1 MRTDPPMGFPD
12 LPRSALER
20 SIADLVEKAGDVLQ
34 SQGRLR
40 NLLAAT
46 RAIAEDLD
54 LKDML
59 RRIAQAAVDLV
70 GARYGA
76 LGVIGPDGRLEQFI
90 HVGIDADLAARIG
103 HLPRGLGLLG
113 ALIDDPEPVRRELL
127 ADDTRSVGFPAH
139 HPPMDSFLG
148 VPIRVRDEVYG
159 NLYLTDRADGPFSSE
174 DEELLM
180 SLAAAAGVAIDNAR
194 LFGESERRQ
203 GWALAQAEIAS
214 ALLDE
219 DGDDPLGLIASSVIR
234 LTDASVVAVVAR
246 TPAGAFAT
254 EDAWGEDAADY
265 VGRVFSAEET
275 PAAGVIASGLPA
287 LALGLAHPGSPDG
300 ERSTGSAITVPLARP
315 GGPDAAL
322 VVTRAP
328 GSARFADLDL
338 DLIADFA
345 AHASVALELRGAR
358 AARERVALLED
369 RGRIAR
375 DLHDNV
381 IQRLFAAGLSL
392 NGMDVHALAP
402 SVRARIDAVQT
413 LLDDA
418 IAEIRTSVF
427 ALRAS
432 QPRAAGARHRL
443 LDVVSEVAGS
453 FPTPPR
459 IVFHGHVDEVVAGD
473 LLDDVEAVV
482 REGLANAVPHADAT
496 AVVVEVGCTADAT
509 TVRIS
514 DDGRGPAGRTRAS
527 GIRNLE
533 ARAEALGGSSSL
545 APQDAGGAVLTW
557 SVPGPAGVAAAS
569 ASGASGGSG
578 ADGSTEAEG
587 RIR

>member
-1 MRTDPPMGFPD
+1 MRTDPVMGFPD

-54 LKDML
+54 LEDVL

-90 HVGIDADLAARIG
+90 HVGIDADLAERIG
-103 HLPRGLGLLG
+103 HLPRGLGVLG
-113 ALIDDPEPVRRELL
+113 ALIDDPHPVRREHL
-127 ADDTRSVGFPAH
+127 ADDPRSAGFPAH

-159 NLYLTDRADGPFSSE
+159 NLYLTEHPTGAFSPE

-246 TPAGAFAT
+246 TPSGAFAT

-265 VGRVFSAEET
+265 VGRVFSAEGT

-287 LALGLAHPGSPDG
+287 LALGSRTPDPP
-300 ERSTGSAITVPLARP
+300 TASAPPA
-315 GGPDAAL
+315 
-322 VVTRAP
+322 
-328 GSARFADLDL
+328 
-338 DLIADFA
+338 
-345 AHASVALELRGAR
+345 
-358 AARERVALLED
+358 
-369 RGRIAR
+369 
-375 DLHDNV
+375 
-381 IQRLFAAGLSL
+381 
-392 NGMDVHALAP
+392 AP
-402 SVRARIDAVQT
+402 SPCR
-413 LLDDA
+413 
-418 IAEIRTSVF
+418 S
-427 ALRAS
+427 
-432 QPRAAGARHRL
+432 
-443 LDVVSEVAGS
+443 
-453 FPTPPR
+453 
-459 IVFHGHVDEVVAGD
+459 
-473 LLDDVEAVV
+473 
-482 REGLANAVPHADAT
+482 
-496 AVVVEVGCTADAT
+496 
-509 TVRIS
+509 
-514 DDGRGPAGRTRAS
+514 
-527 GIRNLE
+527 
-533 ARAEALGGSSSL
+533 
-545 APQDAGGAVLTW
+545 
-557 SVPGPAGVAAAS
+557 PGPAASTRRSSWRAPPDPPGSSTSTSTSSPTSPPTPASPSSCATPARPVS
-569 ASGASGGSG
+569 ASPCWRTAGASR
-578 ADGSTEAEG
+578 ATCTTT
-587 RIR
+587 

>member
-1 MRTDPPMGFPD
+1 MDPRSGKRLHVRTDPVMGFPD

-54 LKDML
+54 LEDVL

-90 HVGIDADLAARIG
+90 HVGIDADLAERIG
-103 HLPRGLGLLG
+103 HLPRGLGVLG
-113 ALIDDPEPVRRELL
+113 ALIDDPHPVRREHL
-127 ADDTRSVGFPAH
+127 ADDPRSAGFPAH

-159 NLYLTDRADGPFSSE
+159 NLYLTEHPTGAFSHE

-203 GWALAQAEIAS
+203 GWALAQAEIAA

-246 TPAGAFAT
+246 TPSGAFAT

-265 VGRVFSAEET
+265 VGRVFSAEGT

-315 GGPDAAL
+315 GGLDAAL
-322 VVTRAP
+322 VVARAP
-328 GSARFADLDL
+328 GSARFVTSTSTSSPTSPPTP
-338 DLIADFA
+338 
-345 AHASVALELRGAR
+345 ASPSSCATPAR
-358 AARERVALLED
+358 PVSA
-369 RGRIAR
+369 
-375 DLHDNV
+375 
-381 IQRLFAAGLSL
+381 S
-392 NGMDVHALAP
+392 P
-402 SVRARIDAVQT
+402 CW
-413 LLDDA
+413 
-418 IAEIRTSVF
+418 RT
-427 ALRAS
+427 
-432 QPRAAGARHRL
+432 AGASR
-443 LDVVSEVAGS
+443 
-453 FPTPPR
+453 
-459 IVFHGHVDEVVAGD
+459 
-473 LLDDVEAVV
+473 
-482 REGLANAVPHADAT
+482 AT
-496 AVVVEVGCTADAT
+496 CTT
-509 TVRIS
+509 T
-514 DDGRGPAGRTRAS
+514 
-527 GIRNLE
+527 
-533 ARAEALGGSSSL
+533 
-545 APQDAGGAVLTW
+545 
-557 SVPGPAGVAAAS
+557 
-569 ASGASGGSG
+569 
-578 ADGSTEAEG
+578 
-587 RIR
+587 